1 MEKGLLH
8 ARNLQQALRYYVMRL
23 FVLLD
28 DRDPALALPV
38 RVFFADLRVH
48 VVLHILHDHVCVS
61 QGAVVVDD
69 EFAHRLHLRTGLGN
83 QDVFPCSSP

>member
-8 ARNLQQALRYYVMRL
+8 ARNLQQALRYDVIRL
-23 FVLLD
+23 FLPD
-28 DRDPALALPV
+28 DRDTALALPV